1 MSLIDLRLQSFDR
14 SLSEAIADK
23 EDNQTIDAVIK
34 SFFVNTNET
43 INNPKFCYVLLK
55 SVINECL
62 IPEESFNGFALN
74 ESQLILRSKLIKKYI
89 HNYIE
94 YQLNLIIILSSIWTQ
109 LQLNEDLFNKLINIL
124 HTNGIVSNEA
134 FHHWFG
140 CNANFE
146 KRINAIENCVKLLNW
161 TQESREEYFY
171 DIQDMDN

>member
-1 MSLIDLRLQSFDR
+1 MSSIDSKLQLFGR
-14 SLSEAIADK
+14 SLNEAIDDK
-23 EDNQTIDAVIK
+23 EDNKTIDGVIK
-34 SFFVNTNET
+34 SYFVDTNET
-43 INNPKFCYVLLK
+43 INNPKFCYFLLK
-55 SVINECL
+55 SFISECL
-62 IPEESFNGFALN
+62 IPEESLNRYTLN

-94 YQLNLIIILSSIWTQ
+94 YQLNLILVLSSIWTE
-109 LQLNEDLFNKLINIL
+109 LQLSEDLLNKLINIL
-124 HTNGIVSNEA
+124 HTNGIVSDEA

-146 KRINAIENCVKLLNW
+146 KRINAIDNCVKLLNW

>member
-1 MSLIDLRLQSFDR
+1 MSSIDMKLQAFGR
-14 SLSEAIADK
+14 SLSEAIVDK
-23 EDNQTIDAVIK
+23 EDNQIIDGVIK
-34 SFFVNTNET
+34 RYFVNTKEA
-43 INNPKFCYVLLK
+43 INNSKFCYVLLK

-62 IPEESFNGFALN
+62 IPEESPIGYSLN

-94 YQLNLIIILSSIWTQ
+94 YQLNLIIILSSIWTE
-109 LQLNEDLFNKLINIL
+109 LRLNEDLFNKLINIL

-146 KRINAIENCVKLLNW
+146 KRINAIDNCVKLLNW